1 MSVDWT
7 KYPPL
12 SEPPVLPSWR
22 DTPEREAYWE
32 ELTDFEPLPRFGYAA
47 YVAALIAVL
56 AGAYL
61 AWGTAYHSLG
71 NGLCAAG
78 SVILIVLLSAIFFRR
93 IYWRIRLW
101 KKYGFFLWKLRRP
114 DLSRTV
120 AAIMS
125 ARPDFDEAEFR
136 KYWPTAELADIAL
149 EIRQWVRETWALP
162 DKMLYPNDPLILL
175 YERKRIGDDEDY
187 EDHFLELGVLLDEI
201 YDYDLTFAEL
211 AETTLFSRKMS
222 EKLREKKEN

>member
-7 KYPPL
+7 QYPPL
-12 SEPPVLPSWR
+12 PEPPELPSWR
-22 DTPEREAYWE
+22 DTPEREAYWKE
-32 ELTDFEPLPRFGYAA
+32 MVDFEPMFRYGYAI

-56 AGAYL
+56 AGACL
-61 AWGTAYHSLG
+61 SWGTAYCSLG

-78 SVILIVLLSAIFFRR
+78 GQILIVILLALFVRR
-93 IYWRIRLW
+93 LYWRIRLL
-101 KKYGFFLWKLRRP
+101 KKYGFYLWKLRRP

-120 AAIMS
+120 TAILS

-136 KYWPTAELADIAL
+136 KYWPAAELADIAL

-162 DKMLYPNDPLILL
+162 DKMLYPNDSLILF

-187 EDHFLELGVLLDEI
+187 EDHFLESGVLLEEI

-211 AETTLFSRKMS
+211 AETTLACKKMS
-222 EKLREKKEN
+222 DQKGS

>member
-7 KYPPL
+7 QYPPL
-12 SEPPVLPSWR
+12 PEPPELPSWR
-22 DTPEREAYWE
+22 DTPEREAYWKE
-32 ELTDFEPLPRFGYAA
+32 MVDFEPMSRYGYVI

-56 AGAYL
+56 AGACL
-61 AWGTAYHSLG
+61 AWGTTYCSLG

-78 SVILIVLLSAIFFRR
+78 GQILIVILLALFVRR
-93 IYWRIRLW
+93 LYWRIRLL
-101 KKYGFFLWKLRRP
+101 KKYGFYLWKLRRP

-120 AAIMS
+120 TAILS

-136 KYWPTAELADIAL
+136 KYWPAAELAGIAL

-162 DKMLYPNDPLILL
+162 DKMLYPNDSLILF

-187 EDHFLELGVLLDEI
+187 EDHFLILGVLLEEI

-211 AETTLFSRKMS
+211 AETTLACKKMS
-222 EKLREKKEN
+222 DQKGS

>member
-12 SEPPVLPSWR
+12 PEPPVLPSWR

-56 AGAYL
+56 AGGYL

-114 DLSRTV
+114 DLSNTV

-125 ARPDFDEAEFR
+125 VRPDLDETEFR
-136 KYWPTAELADIAL
+136 KYWPSTELADTAL
-149 EIRQWVRETWALP
+149 EIRQWVRETWELP

-211 AETTLFSRKMS
+211 AETTLFSKKMS
-222 EKLREKKEN
+222 EKLREKN